1 MANVSTYDEE
11 ALRRRYTWQYIA
23 AMTLV
28 AASIV
33 IGAFQVNQ
41 ILDVNRQ
48 HGEIINVAASQRM
61 LSQRLALLPDR
72 VLSETNTYRRD
83 RALRDIRLAVERMRE
98 AHAYLTE
105 GRNGEPAPAQATAA
119 LRHHYAPAGR
129 GLENMVASFI
139 RTYEAFADAPGEYGE
154 AIEYQ
159 RMNAENGLLIRLDQA
174 VELYTQTAE
183 QEMAFAMRVHGIW
196 VLIALSFVVLV
207 TIFVFRPLAQDA
219 ARAVGNI
226 GAELDERAGLLSRS
240 FKIAKL
246 GHWRATNAQADPVWL
261 SQELIDMYDMDRREG
276 FVPLSVIQEGDVI
289 PEGTAIEDNAQHVA
303 FKRTWEKGEPTVA
316 RSQYRKPNG
325 EIIDMLVHMEPE
337 FGPDGEVV
345 GVVGVIKDDTA
356 EAEAERALKES
367 YAVIERKS
375 RDLVESQRLGKL
387 ASWRV
392 CLETMTVEW
401 DERGYELMRFDPETL
416 DMSVENISR
425 CYIDGSRERL
435 AEFRDRAI
443 EMGTRQSDTFRVERG
458 DGTQID
464 LQLQCTLERD
474 TKGEPFALFGTM
486 QDVTKERAAAR
497 ELEHLAYFDNLTGLA
512 NRTLFTRELKRISDA
527 TRNADHPA
535 ALILLDLDNFKEVN
549 DTLGHEAGDQLL
561 GIVGRRLANVVREE
575 NFVARLGGDE
585 FAVIVEGNI
594 SRQALDC
601 LCARIIE
608 SMSHPATLS
617 LGTVRTNASLGVAL
631 VPAHSD
637 DPDELLRFADLA
649 LYASKENGRGRTTYY
664 DDSYSEALSA
674 RLSLATEVRSA
685 LDEERFEV
693 HYQPVVDIRQGKV
706 GGFEAL
712 LRLPKEGGG
721 FIPPSQ
727 FVPVAESSHL
737 IADLGAFVLQTACK
751 EAQAWIDDGLP
762 PRIIAVNVSAAQV
775 WHGDL
780 EKVVD
785 GALESSKLDP
795 TLLCIELTESVFAAE
810 SIDRL
815 NGILTRLKERGIQL
829 ALDDFGTGYSS
840 LGYLNQLPFDALK
853 IDRTFVSSAH
863 QCLEKR
869 KLLRGIVSL
878 GKGLD
883 LKVTAEG
890 VETEDELKL
899 VRQLGCHCVQGWFF
913 SKAKPANQAIVEA
926 SRIEA
931 LSMLRHLNPAEQ
943 QKQHR
948 DAVMNA
954 LLRRPA

>member
-1 MANVSTYDEE
+1 MDNDSTYDEK

-23 AMTLV
+23 AMALV

-48 HGEIINVAASQRM
+48 QGEIINVAASQRM

-98 AHAYLTE
+98 AHVYLTE
-105 GRNGEPAPAQATAA
+105 GRNGEPAPAQATAT

-139 RTYEAFADAPGEYGE
+139 RTYEAFANAPEEFDE

-183 QEMAFAMRVHGIW
+183 QEMATAMRVHGIW
-196 VLIALSFVVLV
+196 VLVSLGFVLLV
-207 TIFVFRPLAQDA
+207 AIFIFRPLARDA
-219 ARAVGNI
+219 AMAVGNI

-240 FKIAKL
+240 FKIAKM
-246 GHWRATNAQADPVWL
+246 GHWRAINAEADPLWM
-261 SQELIDMYDMDRREG
+261 SQELIDMYDMERQEG
-276 FVPLSVIQEGDVI
+276 FVPLSVIQEGDVV
-289 PEGTAIEDNAQHVA
+289 PEGTAIEDNLQHAA

-325 EIIDMLVHMEPE
+325 DIIDMLVHMEAE

-356 EAEAERALKES
+356 EAEADRALKES
-367 YAVIERKS
+367 YAVIEGKS
-375 RDLVESQRLGKL
+375 RDLMESQRLGKL

-392 CLETMTVEW
+392 CLDTMTVEW

-416 DMSVENISR
+416 DMSVENVSR

-435 AEFRDRAI
+435 AEFRNRAI
-443 EMGTRQSDTFRVERG
+443 ETGARQNDTFRVERG

-474 TKGEPFALFGTM
+474 AKGQPFALFGTM

-497 ELEHLAYFDNLTGLA
+497 ELEQLAYFDNLTGLA

-527 TRNADHPA
+527 ARNDDHTA
-535 ALILLDLDNFKEVN
+535 ALILLDLDHFKEVN

-561 GIVGRRLANVVREE
+561 GIVGRRLANVVRNE

-585 FAVIVEGNI
+585 FAVIVEGNV

-608 SMSHPATLS
+608 SMGHPATLS
-617 LGTVRTNASLGVAL
+617 LGTVRTNASVGVAL
-631 VPAHSD
+631 MPSHSD

-649 LYASKENGRGRTTYY
+649 LYASKENGRSRTTYY
-664 DDSYSEALSA
+664 DESYSAALSA
-674 RLSLATEVRSA
+674 RLTLATEVRSA

-693 HYQPVVDIRQGKV
+693 HYQPVVDIQQGNV

-712 LRLPKEGGG
+712 LRLPKKGGG

-727 FVPVAESSHL
+727 FVPIAESSHL
-737 IADLGAFVLQTACK
+737 IADLGAFVLQAACK
-751 EAQAWIDDGLP
+751 EAQAWIDEGLP
-762 PRIIAVNVSAAQV
+762 PRTIAVNVSAAQV

-780 EKVVD
+780 EKVID
-785 GALESSKLDP
+785 GALESSKLNP
-795 TLLCIELTESVFAAE
+795 KLLCIELTESVFAAE

-840 LGYLNQLPFDALK
+840 LGYLNQLPFDTLK

-913 SKAKPANQAIVEA
+913 SKAERADLAIVEA

-931 LSMLRHLNPAEQ
+931 LSMLRQLNPVEQ
-943 QKQHR
+943 QRQHR